1 MTAHQYLLRF
11 IQQHPKFRLS
21 ELESCAVIS
30 DTKGPLN
37 VIEYNDETPFAI
49 LELEGDAKAAANLVK
64 RSILTQYASLL
75 RKCF

>member
-30 DTKGPLN
+30 DTKQPLN
-37 VIEYNDETPFAI
+37 FIEYNDEIPFAI
-49 LELEGDAKAAANLVK
+49 LGLEGGPEAAANLVK
-64 RSILTQYASLL
+64 RSILTQYILL
-75 RKCF
+75 LKSWF